1 MNNTPAI
8 VIYLTLGALLLSGT
22 LHARD
27 LGEGLSNESHSTLLK
42 NHEGKYSHW
51 NGVGKLFKDGYP
63 LCTAS
68 LIDTRDDENNAS
80 GPAYVLTAGHCI
92 SYLPRPVRALP
103 FEASVTFNFF
113 NDTPEEYKNY
123 TIHTVN
129 WASMTGTDIAILELN
144 SSLATLLKDGITPL
158 KLTRDEIT
166 APSDALIVG
175 APSKLPESGLR
186 LAACLQQPTEAALVE
201 DWKTFADTL
210 KNRCKDIR
218 SGSSGSPVLDRVTG
232 NIVGVLFT
240 STFGSGPDELCF
252 ESTPCE
258 VKNGQPDLAPET
270 HYSHAIDYLPDCF
283 ANGTFS
289 TTSSSCTLEPGFEL
303 TTKGDA
309 PLRYTSVPSAENPEI
324 PTWGLNF
331 SINTPYYRF
340 KTVRDA
346 SECMSPDFYSQEIRS
361 TEAFINTPAGRE
373 AGMYFLCVLGVESAE
388 QAPTAG
394 MLRNAFISPA
404 QLVEEKP
411 VRMAEPT
418 ITLGADWNYNV
429 VWRDSLP
436 LYFNSFYYAGPTD
449 KTNCNDIKREDY
461 TYVDDTI
468 NFTAEQL
475 PLTLCSYNTSLDSRS
490 SAVRTDLL
498 TLP

>member
-1 MNNTPAI
+1 MNTPAI
-8 VIYLTLGALLLSGT
+8 ATYLTLGALLLSGT
-22 LHARD
+22 LHAGD
-27 LGEGLSNESHSTLLK
+27 LGEGLSNESPSILLK

-51 NGVGKLFKDGYP
+51 NGVGKIFKDGYP

-103 FEASVTFNFF
+103 FAASITFNFF
-113 NDTPEEYKNY
+113 NDTPKEYKNY
-123 TIHTVN
+123 KIRTVN
-129 WASMTGTDIAILELN
+129 WASMTGTDIAVLELT
-144 SSLATLLKDGITPL
+144 SSLATLLNDGITPL
-158 KLTRDEIT
+158 KLTRDAFT
-166 APSDALIVG
+166 APGDVLIVG

-232 NIVGVLFT
+232 SIVGVLFT

-258 VKNGQPDLAPET
+258 VKNGQPDWAPET

-283 ANGTFS
+283 AKGIFS

-303 TTKGDA
+303 TTKDYV
-309 PLRYTSVPSAENPEI
+309 PLRYTTVPSAENPEI
-324 PTWGLNF
+324 PTWGLSF

-346 SECMSPDFYSQEIRS
+346 SECMSPDFYSQAIRS
-361 TEAFINTPAGRE
+361 TEDFINTPTGRE

-394 MLRNAFISPA
+394 LLRNTFISPA
-404 QLVEEKP
+404 QLVEVKP

-418 ITLGADWNYNV
+418 IILGADWNYNV
-429 VWRDSLP
+429 TWRYSNP
-436 LYFNSFYYAGPTD
+436 LYAESYYYAGPTD
-449 KTNCNDIKREDY
+449 KTNCNDVKTEEYIFVTEDV
-461 TYVDDTI
+461 T
-468 NFTAEQL
+468 FSAEQL
-475 PLTLCSYNTSLDSRS
+475 PLTLCSYGRDYDFRA

-498 TLP
+498 ALP